1 MANVQHNALTDPN
14 IHEPKNI
21 TSAIEGQVY
30 MANGSGSGTWKLPSG
45 HAYGELYIT
54 AGTTAQALAAASG
67 TSILNPTDEWTSGY
81 NNHITQIP
89 ANGTLTI
96 TNAGLYDVNFY
107 AIFTTASLA
116 IGTQYNFYY
125 AINGTPST
133 RKLLTRKITN
143 GVDTLHVNGV
153 GLVELAE
160 NDILSMYVG
169 GDATSSS
176 TNIIVLEAG
185 LITTLINPT

>member
-1 MANVQHNALTDPN
+1 LANVQHNALTDPN
-14 IHEPKNI
+14 IHEPKGI
-21 TSAIEGQVY
+21 TSAVNGEVY

-54 AGTTAQALAAASG
+54 AGTTAQTLAAASG
-67 TSILNPTDEWTSGY
+67 TAILNPTDEWTSGY
-81 NNHITQIP
+81 NNHITQTP
-89 ANGTLTI
+89 ASGTLTV
-96 TNAGLYDVNFY
+96 TEAGLYDVNFY
-107 AIFTTASLA
+107 TIFTTASLSS
-116 IGTQYNFYY
+116 GTQYNFYY
-125 AINGTPST
+125 AVNGTIST
-133 RKLLTRKITN
+133 RKLFARKTSN

-160 NDILSMYVG
+160 NDVLSMHVG

-176 TNIIVLEAG
+176 TNIVVLEAG

>member
-14 IHEPKNI
+14 IHEPKGI
-21 TSAIEGQVY
+21 TSAVNGEVY

-45 HAYGELYIT
+45 HAYSELYIT

-67 TSILNPTDEWTSGY
+67 TAILNPTGEWTSGY
-81 NNHITQIP
+81 NNHITQTP
-89 ANGTLTI
+89 ASGTLTI
-96 TNAGLYDVNFY
+96 TEAGLYEINFY
-107 AIFTTASLA
+107 AIFTTASLSS
-116 IGTQYNFYY
+116 GTQYNFYY
-125 AINGTPST
+125 AVNGTPST
-133 RKLLTRKITN
+133 RKLLTRKTTN

-153 GLVELAE
+153 GLAELAE
-160 NDILSMYVG
+160 NNVLSMYVG

-185 LITTLINPT
+185 LVTTLINPT